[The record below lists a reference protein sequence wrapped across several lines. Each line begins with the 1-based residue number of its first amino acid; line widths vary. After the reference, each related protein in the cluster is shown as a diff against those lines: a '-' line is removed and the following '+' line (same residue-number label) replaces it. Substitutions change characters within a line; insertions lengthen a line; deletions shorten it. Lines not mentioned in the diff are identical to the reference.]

1 MIEFKFIYIL
11 IFKKVFYP
19 NPNRNLSIMTEMRT
33 TFLFKDPS
41 IITNFDTDNESIC
54 MTWLVHQQSSNFFD
68 TSFQVSAEV
77 LCMFVN
83 HLHHKYSIIR
93 NGHYLAIF
101 QLEETD
107 RENFSHPCP
116 LAFQYGHQV
125 WGFTIVLKMRCFN
138 CKRNDLP
145 VQRYLILIFV

>member
-1 MIEFKFIYIL
+1 
-11 IFKKVFYP
+11 
-19 NPNRNLSIMTEMRT
+19 MRT

-107 RENFSHPCP
+107 REHFSHPCP